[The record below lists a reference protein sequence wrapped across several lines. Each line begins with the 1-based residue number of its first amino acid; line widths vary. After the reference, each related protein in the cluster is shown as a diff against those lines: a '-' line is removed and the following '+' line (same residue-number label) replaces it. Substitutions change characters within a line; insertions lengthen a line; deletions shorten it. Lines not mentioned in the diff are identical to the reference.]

1 MNSPF
6 PDDAEVLFDPHSP
19 FGIYL
24 QETTAAPNADPLEIL
39 IQLEEYVKEEFGVMV
54 VRAKR
59 TTIQIR
65 SK

>member
-6 PDDAEVLFDPHSP
+6 PDDTEVLFDPHSP
-19 FGIYL
+19 FGIHL

-39 IQLEEYVKEEFGVMV
+39 IQLEEYVKEEFGVVV